1 MIYFLKEISSW
12 NLSAICF
19 AMLKTR
25 KEARDTYPWYQ
36 WAKTY
41 RSSSWV
47 SYLSFSN
54 SVNKVS
60 ERCPLNCTPVR
71 VLHVQSASGSLQQC
85 VKQAP
90 FSACLPPYSLLL
102 QVSLSPPSLAH
113 RKVSR
118 ITLSQALLHR
128 LGCALWQAKAGLCAW
143 TRLCPRRAA
152 AAAWNT
158 ARSQKLSSIVFPSL
172 FFFFFLPKI
181 AVRQE
186 VWEAQFYLVKSV
198 WNQMFSVV

>member
-25 KEARDTYPWYQ
+25 KEGRDTYPWYQ
-36 WAKTY
+36 WARTY

-102 QVSLSPPSLAH
+102 QVSLSPPSLAR

-118 ITLSQALLHR
+118 ITLSPALLHR

-143 TRLCPRRAA
+143 TRLCPKESCCCCMKY
-152 AAAWNT
+152 
-158 ARSQKLSSIVFPSL
+158 SQVPKTVINRFSFS
-172 FFFFFLPKI
+172 FFFFFLKLLCSKRSEKHSFI
-181 AVRQE
+181 
-186 VWEAQFYLVKSV
+186 
-198 WNQMFSVV
+198 